1 MEGLYSVSTKARM
14 RRLNR
19 ENVMATLIVAH
30 PGPLRDGMEALLASM
45 PRVRV
50 IGKVGSIDG
59 AMRKAAVR
67 HVGLL
72 LVDASFP
79 EQEVRRLLRRY
90 LAAYPGMRAIVFAN
104 TIREVERAHGLE
116 VDAVFVTGRP
126 ADQFVSMVEDLLRQ
140 S

>member
-1 MEGLYSVSTKARM
+1 
-14 RRLNR
+14 
-19 ENVMATLIVAH
+19 MATLIVAH

-50 IGKVGSIDG
+50 IGKLGSIDG

-67 HVGLL
+67 PVGLL

-79 EQEVRRLLRRY
+79 EQDVRRLLRRY
-90 LAAYPGMRAIVFAN
+90 LAAYPGMRAMVFAN
-104 TIREVERAHGLE
+104 TIREGERAQALE

-126 ADQFVSMVEDLLRQ
+126 ADQFVSMVEDLLQQ